1 MEIPKVKTIP
11 SWVFRPIFNLSEGFD
26 WKIMQQTGINEVV
39 LTMGMV
45 KSLQKK
51 VLACLLCFI
60 FIIAGCSNNGSEKKN
75 TAAADA
81 KEKNQETAAP
91 KDTET
96 TTEPEK
102 ESNSQENQLWPEA
115 FKPDEGKTFSFPAT
129 MSEAENHGE
138 GLWWA
143 KLKNGQLTE
152 QDKEAVLKK
161 LEDINASSISNEEKG
176 SQIKQFLVE
185 TYFPNLPGLSSF
197 EPRGKIS
204 LEDVEAKSN
213 IKLNGREMKEHINVA
228 IILDASGSMKQAK
241 GGKTLMEMAKDSISE
256 FSSGLPENAK
266 VSLTVYGHKG
276 TGSDSDKELSCG
288 SIEEI
293 YPLSAYNAGSFTS
306 AMNSVKPSGWTSMA
320 RSLKQTGEK
329 LGNNSDATN
338 VIYLVSDGKETC
350 GGNPAAEAKALA
362 QSNINPI
369 INVIGLSVNG
379 DDAAQLKQI
388 ADSAGGRYIDAK
400 NQQDLDREFDQSTS
414 TLSQWSDWYRQNI
427 TKASDQLTEDKKR
440 LSSLHDETI
449 RNMGLFHH
457 ESLNSLSRLFHTG
470 NLDSEISK
478 DVHDALVDFYGA
490 LFTEKDQLFGA
501 KLKQIDETFNNTQA
515 EMSDKFKK
523 KK

>member
-1 MEIPKVKTIP
+1 MVKTIP
-11 SWVFRPIFNLSEGFD
+11 GRVFRPIFYLSEGFD
-26 WKIMQQTGINEVV
+26 WKIMQQKGINEVV

-60 FIIAGCSNNGSEKKN
+60 FIIAGCSNADSGKKN
-75 TAAADA
+75 TASADA
-81 KEKNQETAAP
+81 KEKKTEAAAP
-91 KDTET
+91 KKE
-96 TTEPEK
+96 EQEQEK
-102 ESNSQENQLWPEA
+102 ETEADEDLLWPEA
-115 FKPDEGKTFSFPAT
+115 FKPDAGHSFAFPAT
-129 MSEAENHGE
+129 MSEAENHEE
-138 GLWWA
+138 GLWWG
-143 KLKNGQLTE
+143 KLKNETLTD
-152 QDKEAVLKK
+152 QDKEAVLKR
-161 LEDINASSISNEEKG
+161 LEAINASSLSNEEKG
-176 SQIKQFLVE
+176 SQIKQLLSA
-185 TYFPNLPGLSSF
+185 TYFPDLPGISSF

-293 YPLSAYNAGSFTS
+293 YPLSTYNASPFNS

-320 RSLKQTGEK
+320 RALKQTGEK
-329 LGNNSDATN
+329 LGNSTNATN

-350 GGNPAAEAKALA
+350 GGDPAAEAKALA
-362 QSNINPI
+362 KSNINPI

-379 DDAAQLKQI
+379 EDAAQLKQI

-400 NQQDLDREFDQSTS
+400 NQQDLDREFDQSTN

-427 TKASDQLTEDKKR
+427 TKASDQLIDDKKR
-440 LSSLHDETI
+440 LSNLSRETVI
-449 RNMGLFHH
+449 NMQLFHH
-457 ESLNSLSRLFHTG
+457 ASVNALSGLFRTG
-470 NLDSEISK
+470 NLDPEIHK
-478 DVHDALVDFYGA
+478 DVYGALEDFYGA
-490 LFTEKDQLFGA
+490 LFKEKDELYGA
-501 KLKQIDETFNNTQA
+501 KYKQIEETFKNTQA